1 MLEVPVYNMSGERSG
16 VVRIDPRILGDRV
29 RPQLLKQ
36 AIVTYQANRRQGSA
50 RTRNRSR
57 VTGSTRKVYRQKG
70 TGNAR
75 MGTIRSPIRRGG
87 GVTFAKQNQVYSR
100 VLPKKMR
107 RLARNNAILAKIL
120 SQDALVVEGL
130 AFEEPKTRRMS
141 ELLRGVGASAGCLL
155 ALHQQDE
162 NIVRSGRNLPKT
174 DVCLVGDLNAYDIL
188 RRKKL
193 ILSGP
198 AFEMLAGDPV
208 TLRSAEGAG
217 PA

>member
-1 MLEVPVYNMSGERSG
+1 MLEVPVYNMDGDRTG
-16 VVRIDPRILGDRV
+16 AAQVDPRILGDHV

-50 RTRNRSR
+50 RTRNRAR
-57 VTGSTRKVYRQKG
+57 VAGSTRKIYRQKG

-87 GVTFAKQNQVYSR
+87 GVTFAKQNQVFSR
-100 VLPKKMR
+100 TLPKKMR

-120 SQDALVVEGL
+120 SQDALVIEGL
-130 AFEEPKTRRMS
+130 AFEEPKTKRMV
-141 ELLRGVGASAGCLL
+141 ELLRGLGASAGCLL
-155 ALHQQDE
+155 ALHEPDE
-162 NIVRSGRNLPKT
+162 NIARSGRNLPKT
-174 DVCLVGDLNAYDIL
+174 DVCLIGDLNAYDIL

-193 ILSGP
+193 ILSKP

-208 TLRSAEGAG
+208 TLRSQERSDEA
-217 PA
+217 